1 MRTLLAFL
9 ATAAFAGP
17 ALAQQPGVPVPEAA
31 QAQSAPG
38 AAAAPAA
45 TQVAGPADVRVNQLI
60 IYGDDPCPES
70 TDPNEITVCARLPDS
85 DRYRVPPSLR
95 DKPNEPASN
104 SWANRATEL
113 SYVGRTGTDSCSTV
127 GGGGFTGCFN
137 QIVNQARAER
147 RAAGNDINFTRMIEE
162 ARARRDQRI
171 QEQAQAAEEEAQRQ
185 EAAPQNPNPT
195 P

>member
-1 MRTLLAFL
+1 MRILLAFL

-38 AAAAPAA
+38 TAAAPAA

-70 TDPNEITVCARLPDS
+70 QDPNEITVCARLPDS

-95 DKPNEPASN
+95 DNPNAPENN

-147 RAAGNDINFTRMIEE
+147 RAAGNDVNFTRMIEE
-162 ARARRDQRI
+162 ARQRRDQRI

-185 EAAPQNPNPT
+185 EAARPAPQPVP
-195 P
+195 

>member
-1 MRTLLAFL
+1 MRILLALL
-9 ATAAFAGP
+9 ATAALAGP
-17 ALAQQPGVPVPEAA
+17 ALAQQPGVPVPGAA
-31 QAQSAPG
+31 QAQPG
-38 AAAAPAA
+38 AAGAAAPTAVA
-45 TQVAGPADVRVNQLI
+45 ERAGPADIRVNQLI

-70 TDPNEITVCARLPDS
+70 TDPNEVTVCARLPDG
-85 DRYRVPPSLR
+85 DRYRVPSNLR
-95 DKPNEPASN
+95 DNPNEPGSN

-147 RAAGNDINFTRMIEE
+147 RAAGDVNWTRMVEE
-162 ARARRDQRI
+162 ARQRRNTQI
-171 QEQAQAAEEEAQRQ
+171 EENAQAAEEQAQRD
-185 EAAPQNPNPT
+185 EAARQTPNPT

>member
-1 MRTLLAFL
+1 MRFLSVLIAAAALAG
-9 ATAAFAGP
+9 TAS
-17 ALAQQPGVPVPEAA
+17 AQQPGVPVP
-31 QAQSAPG
+31 G
-38 AAAAPAA
+38 AAAAGP
-45 TQVAGPADVRVNQLI
+45 VGPADVRVNQLI

-70 TDPNEITVCARLPDS
+70 SDPNEITVCARLPDA

-95 DKPNEPASN
+95 NNPNEPGSN

-137 QIVNQARAER
+137 QLVSQARAER

-162 ARARRDQRI
+162 ARARRNARI
-171 QEQAQAAEEEAQRQ
+171 QEQAEAAEEEARRR
-185 EAAPQNPNPT
+185 EAPQTPNPT